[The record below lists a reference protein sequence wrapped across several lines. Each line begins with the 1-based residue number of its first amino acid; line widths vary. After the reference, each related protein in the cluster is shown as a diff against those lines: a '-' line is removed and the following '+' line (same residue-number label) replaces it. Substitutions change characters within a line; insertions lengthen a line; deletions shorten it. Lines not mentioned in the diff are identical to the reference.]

1 MGIKY
6 TSYLTKDHLRVFVL
20 LGCTTWEE
28 LFLPKLSSLD
38 LGPTWLINLMLL
50 PLPSTAAELPAAVTP
65 AAGTGVVLVVDQ
77 T

>member
-1 MGIKY
+1 M
-6 TSYLTKDHLRVFVL
+6 FVL